1 MAILKCSIHQTNMY
15 VLVQAVNERQNLVI
29 ITVMMT
35 SDNSVLALADSEVN
49 KKQPRTVNILSIT
62 L

>member
-35 SDNSVLALADSEVN
+35 SDNSALALADSEVN
-49 KKQPRTVNILSIT
+49 KNQPRTVNILSIT

>member
-35 SDNSVLALADSEVN
+35 SDNFVLALADSEVN
-49 KKQPRTVNILSIT
+49 KNQRRTVNILSIT

>member
-49 KKQPRTVNILSIT
+49 KNQPRTVNILSIT

>member
-1 MAILKCSIHQTNMY
+1 MAILKSSIHQTNMY

-49 KKQPRTVNILSIT
+49 KNQPRTVNILSIT